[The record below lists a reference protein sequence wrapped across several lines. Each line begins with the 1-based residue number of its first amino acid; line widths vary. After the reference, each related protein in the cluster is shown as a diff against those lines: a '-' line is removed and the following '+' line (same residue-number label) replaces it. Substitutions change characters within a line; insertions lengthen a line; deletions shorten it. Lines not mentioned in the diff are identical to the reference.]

1 MRRKLAGR
9 EGLTLVELL
18 AAVVILILLGL
29 ILNAGIQLAM
39 DSYRTMIAQSETE
52 LLLSTLADTLADD
65 LRYAED
71 VKVIPGEDKLVDSYF
86 SDSYGEKT
94 RLWLDDGRVYADGGG
109 NTGMRVLPDGAYGL
123 NGRYEVDVMEIGYE
137 DRVFTLTLSVK
148 EKDGSIHAETE
159 LTVRCLNPEKK
170 ESEP

>member
-1 MRRKLAGR
+1 MRRKLAGH

-29 ILNAGIQLAM
+29 ILNAGLRMAM
-39 DSYRTMIAQSETE
+39 TSYRAMIAQSETE
-52 LLLSTLADTLADD
+52 LLLSTLADILADD

-71 VKVIPGEDKLVDSYF
+71 VAAREGMLDSYF
-86 SDSYGEKT
+86 SDSYGEGT
-94 RLWLDDGRVYADGGG
+94 RLRLENGKVYADGGG
-109 NTGMRVLPDGAYGL
+109 NSGLRVLPDGAYGL
-123 NGRYEVDVMEIGYE
+123 NGRYEVDAMEIGYA
-137 DRVFTLTLSVK
+137 DRVFTLKLSVK
-148 EKDGSIHAETE
+148 EKDGDIHAETE

>member
-1 MRRKLAGR
+1 MRRKLAGH

-29 ILNAGIQLAM
+29 ILNAGLQMAM
-39 DSYRTMIAQSETE
+39 TSYRAMIAQSETE
-52 LLLSTLADTLADD
+52 LLLSTLADILADD

-71 VKVIPGEDKLVDSYF
+71 VAAREGMLDSYF
-86 SDSYGEKT
+86 SDSYGEGT
-94 RLWLDDGRVYADGGG
+94 GLRLENGKVYADGGG
-109 NTGMRVLPDGAYGL
+109 NSGLRVLPDGAYGL
-123 NGRYEVDVMEIGYE
+123 NGRYEVDAMEIGYA
-137 DRVFTLTLSVK
+137 DRVFTLKLSVK
-148 EKDGSIHAETE
+148 EKDGDIHAETE

>member
-9 EGLTLVELL
+9 KGLTLVELL

-29 ILNAGIQLAM
+29 ILNAGLQMAM
-39 DSYRTMIAQSETE
+39 NSYRAMIAQSETE
-52 LLLSTLADTLADD
+52 LLLSTLADALADD

-71 VKVIPGEDKLVDSYF
+71 VAASGEGKLVSYY
-86 SDSYGEKT
+86 SDSYGEGT
-94 RLWLDDGRVYADGGG
+94 RLRLENGKVYADGGG
-109 NTGMRVLPDGAYGL
+109 NSGLRVLPDGAYGL
-123 NGRYEVDVMEIGYE
+123 NGRYEVDVMDIGYA
-137 DRVFTLTLSVK
+137 DRVFTLKLSVK
-148 EKDGSIHAETE
+148 EKDGSIRAETE